1 VRAVLS
7 FPNTVGFLLW
17 KSHDNILIAPH
28 NCTDRWRQ
36 ELSKLDSLQA
46 LAITPPEDHIVYIR
60 VKRKFLSPR
69 KTKLYISRMEVD
81 ADGNA
86 VLRPPKKVL
95 LHHLFQPGSS
105 TLSVASD
112 ERGIHCFIMHIT
124 GDVEKVV
131 FDDHTLLDT
140 PG

>member
-1 VRAVLS
+1 VHAVIS
-7 FPNTVGFLLW
+7 FPQTVGFVLW

-28 NCTDRWRQ
+28 NCTEQWRQ

-46 LAITPPEDHIVYIR
+46 LAITPSEDHILYIR
-60 VKRKFLSPR
+60 VKRKLLSAR
-69 KTKLYISRMEVD
+69 KTKLYIRRMEVD
-81 ADGNA
+81 RDGN
-86 VLRPPKKVL
+86 VLLRPPKKVL

-112 ERGIHCFIMHIT
+112 ERGVHCFILHIT

-131 FDDHTLLDT
+131 FDHALLDT
-140 PG
+140 PC